1 MSEIKESI
9 PSEKIKKELELAII
23 RGEYKERVPSL
34 LQLASMF
41 GCSDRT
47 GGKVLKSMADE
58 GILVVERNKG
68 YYIVA
73 GAKQKLLIKHRIHC
87 QNKMERLVREAK
99 ELEIE
104 KELLKDVAVKCID
117 AVYS

>member
-9 PSEKIKKELELAII
+9 PSEKIRKELELAII
-23 RGEYKERVPSL
+23 RGEYTERVPSL

-47 GGKVLKSMADE
+47 GGKVLRSMVDD
-58 GILVVERNKG
+58 GILVAEQYKG

-73 GAKQKLLIKHRIHC
+73 GAKQKLLTKHRIHC
-87 QNKMERLVREAK
+87 QNKMEKLVREAK

-104 KELLKDVAVKCID
+104 KEMLKNVAVKCID